1 MPRERALFKIRMV
14 GQRPDHPRFVVRDA
28 RRLVAHF
35 WTGKGWSRRLRD
47 ARLFADPADV
57 ARTIKRLTLTHL
69 RRHQP
74 MRLFLLTLVVQV
86 HADEEVSKGEVEDYL
101 RSALVFG
108 VDHERCG
115 TGPTADS
122 LVEVVVPVISLEEG
136 R

>member
-1 MPRERALFKIRMV
+1 MPRDRALFKIRMV

-47 ARLFADPADV
+47 ARLFADPDDV

-69 RRHQP
+69 RRHGAK
-74 MRLFLLTLVVQV
+74 RLFTLTVVVRV
-86 HADEEVSKGEVEDYL
+86 HAEVAVSRHDVEDYI
-101 RSALVFG
+101 RKALVLG
-108 VDHERCG
+108 VDHERHG
-115 TGPTADS
+115 TGPTPGS
-122 LVEVVVPVISLEEG
+122 LVEVVAPVISLEEG